1 MEQALIGLA
10 ALIVGVGAGFTVR
23 ARIGAGRMAE
33 AERQATRI
41 LAEAGG
47 RAEAQLKEAR
57 VTAREEL
64 LQQRAEQE
72 RELGDRRAEIAKIE
86 ERVNAR
92 EEIVSGRSEEVARR
106 EQSIADRETHAKQ
119 MQEELKAAK
128 DAELAEL
135 ERISGMTT
143 TQARDT
149 LLAQV
154 EERCRH
160 DMAKIVR
167 QVDEETK
174 LESDRRAR
182 NILSVAIQRT
192 ASGHTAETTVSV
204 VQRRPDDLKGRII
217 GREGRNIR
225 ALENLTGVDVIIDD
239 TPQAVVLSAFDGVRR
254 ATARMTLEKLIADG
268 RIHPSR
274 IEEMYYQSKAEIEQ
288 KIVEAGE
295 QACFE
300 ANVHGLHP
308 ELVKI
313 LGRLHYR
320 TSYGQNVL
328 KHSIEC
334 AHLAA
339 IMAAEL
345 GASEKTARRAAL
357 LHDLGKAVTH
367 EVEGSHAV
375 ISAEMVRKYRESPS
389 VAHAIEAHHYDVE
402 PQTVEAVL
410 VIAADAVSASRPG
423 GRGESLEH
431 YIKRLEA
438 LEEIASTKRGV
449 DRVYAMQA
457 GREVRVMVKPEEGDA
472 DTAALLSHEIARE
485 IEGRLEYPGQI
496 KVTVIRESR
505 AVDVAHSPAAM
516 LRLLQTPY
524 IRALKFTHKIPIVN
538 NMK

>member
-1 MEQALIGLA
+1 MEPLLIALALA
-10 ALIVGVGAGFTVR
+10 GGACAGVLVEHGRRRG
-23 ARIGAGRMAE
+23 RIGD
-33 AERQATRI
+33 AEREAQRI
-41 LAEAGG
+41 LEDARRQAD
-47 RAEAQLKEAR
+47 AQVKEAR
-57 VTAREEL
+57 VTAREDL
-64 LQQRAEQE
+64 LAQRTEQE
-72 RELGDRRAEIAKIE
+72 RDLAERRAEIIKIE
-86 ERVNAR
+86 ERLATNQIQLESTL
-92 EEIVSGRSEEVARR
+92 EELARR
-106 EQSIADRETHAKQ
+106 EQSISDREVHAKQ
-119 MQEELKAAK
+119 LQEELKVAR
-128 DAELAEL
+128 DAEVAEL
-135 ERISGMTT
+135 EKIAGMTAA
-143 TQARDT
+143 QGRDA
-149 LLAQV
+149 LMAKI
-154 EERCRH
+154 EEECRG
-160 DMAKIVR
+160 DMAKLVR
-167 QVDEETK
+167 RIEEEAR
-174 LESDRRAR
+174 LEADKRAR

-204 VQRRPDDLKGRII
+204 VQLASDDLKGRII

-457 GREVRVMVKPEEGDA
+457 GREVRVMVKPEEVDD

-505 AVDVAHSPAAM
+505 AVDVAH
-516 LRLLQTPY
+516 
-524 IRALKFTHKIPIVN
+524 
-538 NMK
+538 

>member
-10 ALIVGVGAGFTVR
+10 AVIVGVGIGFAVR
-23 ARIGAGRMAE
+23 AKVGAGRIAE
-33 AERQATRI
+33 AERQAARI
-41 LAEAGG
+41 LSDAEG
-47 RAEAQLKEAR
+47 RADAQLKEAR
-57 VTAREEL
+57 VSAREEL

-72 RELGDRRAEIAKIE
+72 RELGDRRAEVAKIE
-86 ERVNAR
+86 ERVSAR
-92 EEIVSGRSEEVARR
+92 DEMTAAKAEEVARR
-106 EQSIADRETHAKQ
+106 EQSIADRETHARQ
-119 MQEELKAAK
+119 MQEELKAVK
-128 DAELAEL
+128 DEQVAEL
-135 ERISGMTT
+135 ERISNMTAA
-143 TQARDT
+143 QARDT
-149 LLAQV
+149 LLEQT
-154 EERCRH
+154 EERTRH

-174 LESDRRAR
+174 LEADRRAR
-182 NILSVAIQRT
+182 NILSVAIQRI
-192 ASGHTAETTVSV
+192 ASAHTAETTVSV
-204 VQRRPDDLKGRII
+204 VQLPSDDLKGRII

-254 ATARMTLEKLIADG
+254 ATARLTLEKLIADG

-274 IEEMYYQSKAEIEQ
+274 IEEMFYQSKSEIEAQ
-288 KIVEAGE
+288 IVQAGE

-308 ELVKI
+308 ELIKI

-345 GASEKTARRAAL
+345 GASQKTARRAAL

-375 ISAEMVRKYRESPS
+375 ISAEMARKYRESPS

-410 VIAADAVSASRPG
+410 VIAADSVSASRPG

-438 LEEIASTKRGV
+438 LEEIAGAKRGV

-457 GREVRVMVKPEEGDA
+457 GREVRVMVKPEEVDD

-485 IEGRLEYPGQI
+485 IEGQLEYPGQI

-505 AVDVAHSPAAM
+505 AVDVAH
-516 LRLLQTPY
+516 
-524 IRALKFTHKIPIVN
+524 
-538 NMK
+538 

>member
-1 MEQALIGLA
+1 MEPVLIAL
-10 ALIVGVGAGFTVR
+10 ALVGGACAGVLVEHGR
-23 ARIGAGRMAE
+23 RRGRIGD
-33 AERQATRI
+33 AEREAQRI
-41 LAEAGG
+41 LED
-47 RAEAQLKEAR
+47 AQRQADAQVKEAR

-64 LQQRAEQE
+64 LAQRTEQE
-72 RELGDRRAEIAKIE
+72 RDLAERRAEIIKIE
-86 ERVNAR
+86 ERLASNQTQLETTI
-92 EEIVSGRSEEVARR
+92 EELARR
-106 EQSIADRETHAKQ
+106 EQSISDREVHAKQ
-119 MQEELKAAK
+119 LQEELKAAR
-128 DAELAEL
+128 DSQVAEL
-135 ERISGMTT
+135 ERVAGMSAA
-143 TQARDT
+143 QGRDA
-149 LLAQV
+149 LMSKV
-154 EERCRH
+154 EEECRS
-160 DMAKIVR
+160 DMAKLVR
-167 QVDEETK
+167 RIEEEAR
-174 LESDRRAR
+174 LEADKRAR

-204 VQRRPDDLKGRII
+204 VQLASDDLKGRII

-254 ATARMTLEKLIADG
+254 EIARLTIETLIADG

-274 IEEMYYQSKAEIEQ
+274 IEETFYQSKAQIEQ
-288 KIVEAGE
+288 QIVQAGE

-308 ELVKI
+308 ELVKV

-334 AHLAA
+334 AHLAS

-345 GASEKTARRAAL
+345 GASQKTARRAAL

-367 EVEGSHAV
+367 EVEGPHAV
-375 ISAEMVRKYRESPS
+375 ISAQMAKRYRESPS
-389 VAHAIEAHHYDVE
+389 VCHAIEAHHYDVE

-438 LEEIASTKRGV
+438 LEKIATSKPGV
-449 DRVYAMQA
+449 ERCYAMQA
-457 GREVRVMVKPEEGDA
+457 GREVRVMVRPEDVDDDG
-472 DTAALLSHEIARE
+472 AALLSHEIARE
-485 IEGRLEYPGQI
+485 IEEQLEYPGQI
-496 KVTVIRESR
+496 KITVIRESR
-505 AVDVAHSPAAM
+505 AVEVA
-516 LRLLQTPY
+516 
-524 IRALKFTHKIPIVN
+524 K
-538 NMK
+538 

>member
-1 MEQALIGLA
+1 MEPLLIALALA
-10 ALIVGVGAGFTVR
+10 GGACAGVLVEHGRRRG
-23 ARIGAGRMAE
+23 RIGDAEREAGRILE
-33 AERQATRI
+33 DGRRQAD
-41 LAEAGG
+41 
-47 RAEAQLKEAR
+47 AQVKEAR

-64 LQQRAEQE
+64 LAQRTEQE
-72 RELGDRRAEIAKIE
+72 RDLNERRAEIIKIEERLASSQGQLESAIEELARRDQSISDREVHAKQLQEELKTARDAQVAELEKVAGMTASQGRDMLMAKIE
-86 ERVNAR
+86 E
-92 EEIVSGRSEEVARR
+92 E
-106 EQSIADRETHAKQ
+106 
-119 MQEELKAAK
+119 
-128 DAELAEL
+128 
-135 ERISGMTT
+135 
-143 TQARDT
+143 
-149 LLAQV
+149 
-154 EERCRH
+154 CRT
-160 DMAKIVR
+160 DMAKLVR
-167 QVDEETK
+167 RIEEEAR
-174 LESDRRAR
+174 LEADKRAR

-204 VQRRPDDLKGRII
+204 VQLASDDLKGRII

-225 ALENLTGVDVIIDD
+225 ALENLTGVDIIIDD

-254 ATARMTLEKLIADG
+254 EIARLTIETLIADG

-274 IEEMYYQSKAEIEQ
+274 IEETFYQSKAQIEQ
-288 KIVEAGE
+288 QIVQAGE

-308 ELVKI
+308 ELVKT

-334 AHLAA
+334 AHLAS

-345 GASEKTARRAAL
+345 GASQKTARRAAL

-367 EVEGSHAV
+367 EVEGPHAV
-375 ISAEMVRKYRESPS
+375 ISAQMAKRYRESPS
-389 VAHAIEAHHYDVE
+389 VCHAIEAHHYDVE

-438 LEEIASTKRGV
+438 LERIATSKPGV
-449 DRVYAMQA
+449 ERCYAMQA
-457 GREVRVMVKPEEGDA
+457 GREVRVMVKPEDIDDDA
-472 DTAALLSHEIARE
+472 AALLSHEIARE
-485 IEGRLEYPGQI
+485 IEEQLEYPGQI

-505 AVDVAHSPAAM
+505 AIEVA
-516 LRLLQTPY
+516 
-524 IRALKFTHKIPIVN
+524 K
-538 NMK
+538 

>member
-1 MEQALIGLA
+1 MEPLLIALALA
-10 ALIVGVGAGFTVR
+10 GGACAGVLVEHGRRRG
-23 ARIGAGRMAE
+23 RIGD
-33 AERQATRI
+33 AEREAQRI
-41 LAEAGG
+41 LEDG
-47 RAEAQLKEAR
+47 RRQADAQVKEAR

-64 LQQRAEQE
+64 LAQRTEQE
-72 RELGDRRAEIAKIE
+72 RDLAERRAEIIKIE
-86 ERVNAR
+86 ERMATSQSQLESAI
-92 EEIVSGRSEEVARR
+92 EELSRR
-106 EQSIADRETHAKQ
+106 DQSISDREAHAKQ
-119 MQEELKAAK
+119 LQEELKAAR
-128 DAELAEL
+128 DAQVAEL
-135 ERISGMTT
+135 EKVAAMTAS
-143 TQARDT
+143 QGRDM
-149 LLAQV
+149 LMAKV
-154 EERCRH
+154 EEECRG
-160 DMAKIVR
+160 DMAKLVR
-167 QVDEETK
+167 RIEEEAR
-174 LESDRRAR
+174 LEADKRAR

-204 VQRRPDDLKGRII
+204 VQLASDDLKGRII

-225 ALENLTGVDVIIDD
+225 ALENLTGVDIIIDD

-254 ATARMTLEKLIADG
+254 EIARLTIETLIADG

-274 IEEMYYQSKAEIEQ
+274 IEETFYQSKAQIEQ
-288 KIVEAGE
+288 QIVQAGE

-308 ELVKI
+308 ELVKT

-334 AHLAA
+334 AHLAS

-345 GASEKTARRAAL
+345 GASQKTARRAAL

-367 EVEGSHAV
+367 EVEGPHAV
-375 ISAEMVRKYRESPS
+375 ISAQMAKRYRESPS
-389 VAHAIEAHHYDVE
+389 VCHAIEAHHYDVE

-438 LEEIASTKRGV
+438 LEKIATAKPGV
-449 DRVYAMQA
+449 ERCYAMQA
-457 GREVRVMVKPEEGDA
+457 GREVRVMVKPEDVDDDG
-472 DTAALLSHEIARE
+472 AALLSHEIARE
-485 IEGRLEYPGQI
+485 IEEQLEYPGQI

-505 AVDVAHSPAAM
+505 AVEVA
-516 LRLLQTPY
+516 
-524 IRALKFTHKIPIVN
+524 K
-538 NMK
+538 

>member
-1 MEQALIGLA
+1 MEPVLIALALA
-10 ALIVGVGAGFTVR
+10 GGACAGVLIEHGRRRG
-23 ARIGAGRMAE
+23 RIGDAGRE
-33 AERQATRI
+33 AERILEDAQRQAD
-41 LAEAGG
+41 
-47 RAEAQLKEAR
+47 AQVKEAR

-64 LQQRAEQE
+64 LAQRTEQE
-72 RELGDRRAEIAKIE
+72 RDLAERRAEIIKIE
-86 ERVNAR
+86 ERLATNQIQLESTL
-92 EEIVSGRSEEVARR
+92 EELARR
-106 EQSIADRETHAKQ
+106 EQSISDREVHAKQ
-119 MQEELKAAK
+119 LQEELKVVR
-128 DAELAEL
+128 DAEVAEL
-135 ERISGMTT
+135 EKIAGMTAA
-143 TQARDT
+143 QGRDA
-149 LLAQV
+149 LMAKI
-154 EERCRH
+154 EEECRG
-160 DMAKIVR
+160 DMAKLVR
-167 QVDEETK
+167 RIEEEAR
-174 LESDRRAR
+174 LEADKRAR

-204 VQRRPDDLKGRII
+204 VQLASDDLKGRII

-254 ATARMTLEKLIADG
+254 EIARLTIETLIADG

-274 IEEMYYQSKAEIEQ
+274 IEETFYQSKAQIEQ
-288 KIVEAGE
+288 QIVQAGE

-308 ELVKI
+308 ELVKV

-334 AHLAA
+334 AHLAS

-345 GASEKTARRAAL
+345 GASQKTARRAAL

-367 EVEGSHAV
+367 EVEGPHAV
-375 ISAEMVRKYRESPS
+375 ISAQMAKRYRESPS
-389 VAHAIEAHHYDVE
+389 VCHAIEAHHYDVE

-438 LEEIASTKRGV
+438 LEKIATSKPGV
-449 DRVYAMQA
+449 ERCYAMQA
-457 GREVRVMVKPEEGDA
+457 GREVRVMVKPEDVDDDA
-472 DTAALLSHEIARE
+472 AALLSHEIARE
-485 IEGRLEYPGQI
+485 IEEQLEYPGQI
-496 KVTVIRESR
+496 KITVIRESR
-505 AVDVAHSPAAM
+505 AVEVA
-516 LRLLQTPY
+516 
-524 IRALKFTHKIPIVN
+524 K
-538 NMK
+538 

>member
-1 MEQALIGLA
+1 MEPVLIAL
-10 ALIVGVGAGFTVR
+10 ALVGGACAGIVAEHARRR
-23 ARIGAGRMAE
+23 ARITDVKRE
-33 AERQATRI
+33 AERILEDASRQAD
-41 LAEAGG
+41 
-47 RAEAQLKEAR
+47 AQLKEAR
-57 VTAREEL
+57 VTAREDL
-64 LQQRAEQE
+64 LAQRTEQE
-72 RELGDRRAEIAKIE
+72 RDLAERRAEIIKIE
-86 ERVNAR
+86 ERLAANQSQLETTL
-92 EEIVSGRSEEVARR
+92 EEIARR
-106 EQSIADRETHAKQ
+106 EQSISDREVHAKQ
-119 MQEELKAAK
+119 LQEELKTAR
-128 DAELAEL
+128 DAQVAEL
-135 ERISGMTT
+135 EKVAGMTAL
-143 TQARDT
+143 QGREA
-149 LLAQV
+149 LMAKI
-154 EERCRH
+154 EEECRG
-160 DMAKIVR
+160 DMAKLVR
-167 QVDEETK
+167 RVEEEARIEADK
-174 LESDRRAR
+174 RAR

-204 VQRRPDDLKGRII
+204 VQLASDDLKGRII

-225 ALENLTGVDVIIDD
+225 AIENLTGVDVIIDD

-254 ATARMTLEKLIADG
+254 EVARLTIETLIADG

-274 IEEMYYQSKAEIEQ
+274 IEETFYQSKAQIEQ
-288 KIVEAGE
+288 QIVQAGE

-334 AHLAA
+334 AHLAS

-345 GASEKTARRAAL
+345 GASQKTARRAAL

-367 EVEGSHAV
+367 EVEGPHAV
-375 ISAEMVRKYRESPS
+375 ISAQMAKRYRESPS
-389 VAHAIEAHHYDVE
+389 VCHAIEAHHYDVE

-438 LEEIASTKRGV
+438 LEKIATSKPGV
-449 DRVYAMQA
+449 ERCYAMQA
-457 GREVRVMVKPEEGDA
+457 GREVRVMVKPEDVDDDA
-472 DTAALLSHEIARE
+472 AALLSHEIARE
-485 IEGRLEYPGQI
+485 IEEQLEYPGQI

-505 AVDVAHSPAAM
+505 AVEVA
-516 LRLLQTPY
+516 
-524 IRALKFTHKIPIVN
+524 K
-538 NMK
+538 

>member
-1 MEQALIGLA
+1 MEPLLIALALA
-10 ALIVGVGAGFTVR
+10 GGACAGVLVEQGRRRG
-23 ARIGAGRMAE
+23 RIGDAEREAGRILE
-33 AERQATRI
+33 DGRRQAD
-41 LAEAGG
+41 
-47 RAEAQLKEAR
+47 AQVKEAR

-64 LQQRAEQE
+64 LAQRTEQE
-72 RELGDRRAEIAKIE
+72 RDLNERRAEIIKIEERLASSQGQLESAIEELARRDQSISDREVHAKQLQEELKTARDAQVAELEKVAGMTASQGRDMLMAKIE
-86 ERVNAR
+86 E
-92 EEIVSGRSEEVARR
+92 E
-106 EQSIADRETHAKQ
+106 
-119 MQEELKAAK
+119 
-128 DAELAEL
+128 
-135 ERISGMTT
+135 
-143 TQARDT
+143 
-149 LLAQV
+149 
-154 EERCRH
+154 CRT
-160 DMAKIVR
+160 DMAKLVR
-167 QVDEETK
+167 RIEEEAR
-174 LESDRRAR
+174 LEADKRAR

-204 VQRRPDDLKGRII
+204 VQLASDDLKGRII

-225 ALENLTGVDVIIDD
+225 ALENLTGVDIIIDD

-254 ATARMTLEKLIADG
+254 EIARLTIETLIADG

-274 IEEMYYQSKAEIEQ
+274 IEETFYQSKAQIEQ
-288 KIVEAGE
+288 QIVQAGE

-308 ELVKI
+308 ELVKT

-334 AHLAA
+334 AHLAS

-345 GASEKTARRAAL
+345 GASQKTARRAAL

-367 EVEGSHAV
+367 EVEGPHAV
-375 ISAEMVRKYRESPS
+375 ISAQMAKRYRESPS
-389 VAHAIEAHHYDVE
+389 VCHAIEAHHYDVE

-438 LEEIASTKRGV
+438 LEKIATAKPGV
-449 DRVYAMQA
+449 ERCYAMQA
-457 GREVRVMVKPEEGDA
+457 GREVRVMVKPEDVDDDA
-472 DTAALLSHEIARE
+472 AALLSHEIARE
-485 IEGRLEYPGQI
+485 IEEQLEYPGQI

-505 AVDVAHSPAAM
+505 AVEVA
-516 LRLLQTPY
+516 
-524 IRALKFTHKIPIVN
+524 K
-538 NMK
+538 

>member
-1 MEQALIGLA
+1 MEPVLIALALA
-10 ALIVGVGAGFTVR
+10 GGACAGVLVEHMRRRG
-23 ARIGAGRMAE
+23 RIGD
-33 AERQATRI
+33 AEREAQRI
-41 LAEAGG
+41 LEDARRQGD
-47 RAEAQLKEAR
+47 AQVKEAR

-64 LQQRAEQE
+64 LAQRTEQE
-72 RELGDRRAEIAKIE
+72 RDLAERRAEIIKIE
-86 ERVNAR
+86 ERMGANQTQLESAI
-92 EEIVSGRSEEVARR
+92 EELARR
-106 EQSIADRETHAKQ
+106 EQSISDREVHAKQ
-119 MQEELKAAK
+119 LQEELKAAR
-128 DAELAEL
+128 DSQVAEL
-135 ERISGMTT
+135 ERIAGLTAA
-143 TQARDT
+143 QGRDV
-149 LLAQV
+149 LMAKI
-154 EERCRH
+154 EEECRG
-160 DMAKIVR
+160 DMAKLVR
-167 QVDEETK
+167 RIEEEAR
-174 LESDRRAR
+174 LEADKRAR

-204 VQRRPDDLKGRII
+204 VQLASDDLKGRII

-225 ALENLTGVDVIIDD
+225 ALENLTGVDIIIDD

-254 ATARMTLEKLIADG
+254 EIARLTIETLIADG

-274 IEEMYYQSKAEIEQ
+274 IEETFYQSKAQIEQ
-288 KIVEAGE
+288 QIVQAGE

-308 ELVKI
+308 ELVKV

-334 AHLAA
+334 AHLAS

-345 GASEKTARRAAL
+345 GASQKTARRAAL

-367 EVEGSHAV
+367 EVEGPHAV
-375 ISAEMVRKYRESPS
+375 ISAQMAKRYRESPS
-389 VAHAIEAHHYDVE
+389 VCHAIEAHHYDVE

-438 LEEIASTKRGV
+438 LERIATAKPGV
-449 DRVYAMQA
+449 ERCYAMQA
-457 GREVRVMVKPEEGDA
+457 GREVRVMVKPEDVDDDG
-472 DTAALLSHEIARE
+472 AALLSHEIARE
-485 IEGRLEYPGQI
+485 IEEQLEYPGQI

-505 AVDVAHSPAAM
+505 SVEVA
-516 LRLLQTPY
+516 
-524 IRALKFTHKIPIVN
+524 K
-538 NMK
+538 

>member
-1 MEQALIGLA
+1 MELVLIGLA
-10 ALIVGVGAGFTVR
+10 ALIVGVGAGFAVR

-41 LAEAGG
+41 LAEAEG

-92 EEIVSGRSEEVARR
+92 EEIVSARSEEVARR

-128 DAELAEL
+128 DMELAEL
-135 ERISGMTT
+135 ERISGMTA

-204 VQRRPDDLKGRII
+204 VQLPSDDLKGRII
-217 GREGRNIR
+217 
-225 ALENLTGVDVIIDD
+225 
-239 TPQAVVLSAFDGVRR
+239 
-254 ATARMTLEKLIADG
+254 LEKLIADG

-438 LEEIASTKRGV
+438 LEEIASAKRGV

-457 GREVRVMVKPEEGDA
+457 GREVRVMVKPEEVDD

-505 AVDVAHSPAAM
+505 AVDVAH
-516 LRLLQTPY
+516 
-524 IRALKFTHKIPIVN
+524 
-538 NMK
+538 

>member
-1 MEQALIGLA
+1 MEPVLIALALA
-10 ALIVGVGAGFTVR
+10 GGACAGVLVEHGRRRG
-23 ARIGAGRMAE
+23 RIGDAGRE
-33 AERQATRI
+33 AQRILEDAQRQAD
-41 LAEAGG
+41 
-47 RAEAQLKEAR
+47 AQVKEAR

-64 LQQRAEQE
+64 LAQRTEQE
-72 RELGDRRAEIAKIE
+72 RDLAERRAEIIKIE
-86 ERVNAR
+86 ERLATNQTQLEATL
-92 EEIVSGRSEEVARR
+92 EELARR
-106 EQSIADRETHAKQ
+106 EQSISDREVHAKQ
-119 MQEELKAAK
+119 LQEELKAAR
-128 DAELAEL
+128 DAEVAEL
-135 ERISGMTT
+135 EKIAGMTA
-143 TQARDT
+143 TQGRDA
-149 LLAQV
+149 LMAKI
-154 EERCRH
+154 EEECRG
-160 DMAKIVR
+160 DMAKLVR
-167 QVDEETK
+167 RIEEEAR
-174 LESDRRAR
+174 LEADKRAR

-204 VQRRPDDLKGRII
+204 VQLASDDLKGRII

-254 ATARMTLEKLIADG
+254 EIARLTIETLIADG

-274 IEEMYYQSKAEIEQ
+274 IEETYYQSKAQIEQ
-288 KIVEAGE
+288 QIVQAGE

-308 ELVKI
+308 ELVKV

-334 AHLAA
+334 AHLAS

-345 GASEKTARRAAL
+345 GASQKTARRAAL

-367 EVEGSHAV
+367 EVEGPHAV
-375 ISAEMVRKYRESPS
+375 ISAQMAKRYRESPS
-389 VAHAIEAHHYDVE
+389 VCHAIEAHHYDVE

-438 LEEIASTKRGV
+438 LEKIATSKPGV
-449 DRVYAMQA
+449 ERCYAMQA
-457 GREVRVMVKPEEGDA
+457 GREVRVMVRPEDVDDDG
-472 DTAALLSHEIARE
+472 AALLSHEIARE
-485 IEGRLEYPGQI
+485 IEEQLEYPGQI
-496 KVTVIRESR
+496 KITVIRESR
-505 AVDVAHSPAAM
+505 AVEVA
-516 LRLLQTPY
+516 
-524 IRALKFTHKIPIVN
+524 K
-538 NMK
+538 

>member
-1 MEQALIGLA
+1 MEPLLIALALA
-10 ALIVGVGAGFTVR
+10 GGACAGVLLEHGRRRG
-23 ARIGAGRMAE
+23 RIGDAERE
-33 AERQATRI
+33 AERILEDARRQAD
-41 LAEAGG
+41 
-47 RAEAQLKEAR
+47 AQVKEAR

-64 LQQRAEQE
+64 LAQRTEQE
-72 RELGDRRAEIAKIE
+72 RDLTERRAEIIKIE
-86 ERVNAR
+86 ERLAANQGQL
-92 EEIVSGRSEEVARR
+92 ESTLEDLARR
-106 EQSIADRETHAKQ
+106 DQSISDREVHAKAL
-119 MQEELKAAK
+119 QEELKVAR
-128 DAELAEL
+128 DAQVAEL
-135 ERISGMTT
+135 EKVAGMTAA
-143 TQARDT
+143 QGRDALMT
-149 LLAQV
+149 KV
-154 EERCRH
+154 EEECRA
-160 DMAKIVR
+160 DMAKLVR
-167 QVDEETK
+167 RIEEEAR
-174 LESDRRAR
+174 LESDKRAR

-204 VQRRPDDLKGRII
+204 VQLASDDLKGRII

-225 ALENLTGVDVIIDD
+225 ALENLTGVDIIIDD

-254 ATARMTLEKLIADG
+254 AIARLTIETLIADG

-274 IEEMYYQSKAEIEQ
+274 IEETFYQSKAQIEQ
-288 KIVEAGE
+288 QIVQAGE

-308 ELVKI
+308 ELVKT

-334 AHLAA
+334 AHLAS

-345 GASEKTARRAAL
+345 GASQKTARRAAL

-367 EVEGSHAV
+367 EVEGPHAV
-375 ISAEMVRKYRESPS
+375 ISAQMAKRYRESPS
-389 VAHAIEAHHYDVE
+389 VCHAIEAHHYDVE

-438 LEEIASTKRGV
+438 LERIATSKPGV
-449 DRVYAMQA
+449 ERCYAMQA
-457 GREVRVMVKPEEGDA
+457 GREVRVMVKPEDIDDDA
-472 DTAALLSHEIARE
+472 AALLSHEIARE
-485 IEGRLEYPGQI
+485 IEEQLEYPGQI

-505 AVDVAHSPAAM
+505 AIEVA
-516 LRLLQTPY
+516 
-524 IRALKFTHKIPIVN
+524 K
-538 NMK
+538 

>member
-1 MEQALIGLA
+1 MEPVLIALALA
-10 ALIVGVGAGFTVR
+10 GGACAGVLVEHGRRRG
-23 ARIGAGRMAE
+23 RIGD
-33 AERQATRI
+33 AEREAQRI
-41 LAEAGG
+41 LED
-47 RAEAQLKEAR
+47 AQRQADAQVKEAR

-64 LQQRAEQE
+64 LAQRTEQE
-72 RELGDRRAEIAKIE
+72 RDLAERRADIIKIE
-86 ERVNAR
+86 ERLASNQSQLETTI
-92 EEIVSGRSEEVARR
+92 EELARR
-106 EQSIADRETHAKQ
+106 EQSISDREVHAKQ
-119 MQEELKAAK
+119 LQEELKAAR
-128 DAELAEL
+128 DSQVAEL
-135 ERISGMTT
+135 ERVAGMSAA
-143 TQARDT
+143 QGRDA
-149 LLAQV
+149 LMAKV
-154 EERCRH
+154 EEECRS
-160 DMAKIVR
+160 DMAKLVR
-167 QVDEETK
+167 RIEEEAR
-174 LESDRRAR
+174 LEADKRAR

-204 VQRRPDDLKGRII
+204 VQLASDDLKGRII

-254 ATARMTLEKLIADG
+254 EIARLTIETLIADG

-274 IEEMYYQSKAEIEQ
+274 IEETFYQSKAQIEQ
-288 KIVEAGE
+288 QIVQAGE

-308 ELVKI
+308 ELVKV

-334 AHLAA
+334 AHLAS

-345 GASEKTARRAAL
+345 GASQKTARRAAL

-367 EVEGSHAV
+367 EVEGPHAV
-375 ISAEMVRKYRESPS
+375 ISAQMAKRYRESPS
-389 VAHAIEAHHYDVE
+389 VCHAIEAHHYDVE

-438 LEEIASTKRGV
+438 LEKIATSKPGV
-449 DRVYAMQA
+449 ERCYAMQA
-457 GREVRVMVKPEEGDA
+457 GREVRVMVRPEDVDDDG
-472 DTAALLSHEIARE
+472 AALLSHEIARE
-485 IEGRLEYPGQI
+485 IEEQLEYPGQI
-496 KVTVIRESR
+496 KITVIRESR
-505 AVDVAHSPAAM
+505 SVEVA
-516 LRLLQTPY
+516 
-524 IRALKFTHKIPIVN
+524 K
-538 NMK
+538 

>member
-1 MEQALIGLA
+1 MEPLLIALALA
-10 ALIVGVGAGFTVR
+10 GGACAGVLLEHGRRRG
-23 ARIGAGRMAE
+23 RIGDAERE
-33 AERQATRI
+33 AERILEDARRQAD
-41 LAEAGG
+41 
-47 RAEAQLKEAR
+47 AQVKEAR

-64 LQQRAEQE
+64 LAQRTEQE
-72 RELGDRRAEIAKIE
+72 RDLAERRAEIIKIE
-86 ERVNAR
+86 ERLAANQGQL
-92 EEIVSGRSEEVARR
+92 ESTLEDLARR
-106 EQSIADRETHAKQ
+106 DQSISDREVHAKGL
-119 MQEELKAAK
+119 QEELKVAR
-128 DAELAEL
+128 DAQVAEL
-135 ERISGMTT
+135 EKVAGMTAA
-143 TQARDT
+143 QGRDALMT
-149 LLAQV
+149 KV
-154 EERCRH
+154 EEECRA
-160 DMAKIVR
+160 DMAKLVR
-167 QVDEETK
+167 RIEEEAR
-174 LESDRRAR
+174 LESDKRAR

-204 VQRRPDDLKGRII
+204 VQLASDDLKGRII

-225 ALENLTGVDVIIDD
+225 ALENLTGVDIIIDD

-254 ATARMTLEKLIADG
+254 AIARLTIETLIADG

-274 IEEMYYQSKAEIEQ
+274 IEETFYQSKAQIEQ
-288 KIVEAGE
+288 QIVQAGE

-308 ELVKI
+308 ELVKT

-334 AHLAA
+334 AHLAS

-345 GASEKTARRAAL
+345 GASQKTARRAAL

-367 EVEGSHAV
+367 EVEGPHAV
-375 ISAEMVRKYRESPS
+375 ISAQMAKRYRESPS
-389 VAHAIEAHHYDVE
+389 VCHAIEAHHYDVE

-438 LEEIASTKRGV
+438 LERIATSKPGV
-449 DRVYAMQA
+449 ERCYAMQA
-457 GREVRVMVKPEEGDA
+457 GREVRVMVKPEDIDDDA
-472 DTAALLSHEIARE
+472 AALLSHEIARE
-485 IEGRLEYPGQI
+485 IEESLEYPGQI

-505 AVDVAHSPAAM
+505 AIEVA
-516 LRLLQTPY
+516 
-524 IRALKFTHKIPIVN
+524 K
-538 NMK
+538 

>member
-1 MEQALIGLA
+1 MEPVLIALALA
-10 ALIVGVGAGFTVR
+10 GGACAGVLVEHGRRRG
-23 ARIGAGRMAE
+23 RIGDAGRE
-33 AERQATRI
+33 AERILEDAQRQAD
-41 LAEAGG
+41 
-47 RAEAQLKEAR
+47 AQVKEAR

-64 LQQRAEQE
+64 LAQRTEQE
-72 RELGDRRAEIAKIE
+72 RDLAERRAEIIKIE
-86 ERVNAR
+86 ERLATNQIQLESTL
-92 EEIVSGRSEEVARR
+92 EELARR
-106 EQSIADRETHAKQ
+106 EQSISDREVHAKQ
-119 MQEELKAAK
+119 LQEELKVAR
-128 DAELAEL
+128 DAEVAEL
-135 ERISGMTT
+135 EKIAGMTA
-143 TQARDT
+143 TQGRDA
-149 LLAQV
+149 LMAKI
-154 EERCRH
+154 EEECRG
-160 DMAKIVR
+160 DMAKLVR
-167 QVDEETK
+167 RIEEEAR
-174 LESDRRAR
+174 LEADKRAR

-204 VQRRPDDLKGRII
+204 VPLASDDLKGRII

-254 ATARMTLEKLIADG
+254 EIARLTIETLIADG

-274 IEEMYYQSKAEIEQ
+274 IEETFYQSKAQIEQ
-288 KIVEAGE
+288 QIVQAGE

-308 ELVKI
+308 ELVKV

-334 AHLAA
+334 AHLAS

-345 GASEKTARRAAL
+345 GASQKTARRAAL

-367 EVEGSHAV
+367 EVEGPHAV
-375 ISAEMVRKYRESPS
+375 ISAQMAKRYRESPS
-389 VAHAIEAHHYDVE
+389 VCHAIEAHHYDVE

-438 LEEIASTKRGV
+438 LEKIAGMTATQGRDALMAKIEEECRG
-449 DRVYAMQA
+449 DMAKL
-457 GREVRVMVKPEEGDA
+457 VR
-472 DTAALLSHEIARE
+472 R
-485 IEGRLEYPGQI
+485 IE
-496 KVTVIRESR
+496 
-505 AVDVAHSPAAM
+505 
-516 LRLLQTPY
+516 
-524 IRALKFTHKIPIVN
+524 
-538 NMK
+538 

>member
-1 MEQALIGLA
+1 M
-10 ALIVGVGAGFTVR
+10 
-23 ARIGAGRMAE
+23 
-33 AERQATRI
+33 
-41 LAEAGG
+41 
-47 RAEAQLKEAR
+47 KEAR

-64 LQQRAEQE
+64 LAQRTEQE
-72 RELGDRRAEIAKIE
+72 RDLAERRAEIIKIE
-86 ERVNAR
+86 ERMGANQTQLESAI
-92 EEIVSGRSEEVARR
+92 EELARR
-106 EQSIADRETHAKQ
+106 EQSISDREVHAKQ
-119 MQEELKAAK
+119 LQEELKAAR
-128 DAELAEL
+128 DSQVAEL
-135 ERISGMTT
+135 ERIAGLTAA
-143 TQARDT
+143 QGRDV
-149 LLAQV
+149 LMAKI
-154 EERCRH
+154 EEECRG
-160 DMAKIVR
+160 DMAKLVR
-167 QVDEETK
+167 RIEEEAR
-174 LESDRRAR
+174 LEADKRAR

-204 VQRRPDDLKGRII
+204 VQLASDDLKGRII

-225 ALENLTGVDVIIDD
+225 ALENLTGVDIIIDD

-254 ATARMTLEKLIADG
+254 EIARLTIETLIADG

-274 IEEMYYQSKAEIEQ
+274 IEETFYQSKAQIEQ
-288 KIVEAGE
+288 QIVQAGE

-308 ELVKI
+308 ELVKV

-334 AHLAA
+334 AHLAS

-345 GASEKTARRAAL
+345 GASQKTARRAAL

-367 EVEGSHAV
+367 EVEGPHAV
-375 ISAEMVRKYRESPS
+375 ISAQMAKRYRESPS
-389 VAHAIEAHHYDVE
+389 VCHAIEAHHYDVE

-438 LEEIASTKRGV
+438 LERIATAKPGV
-449 DRVYAMQA
+449 ERCYAMQA
-457 GREVRVMVKPEEGDA
+457 GREVRVMVKPEDVDDDG
-472 DTAALLSHEIARE
+472 AALLSHEIARE
-485 IEGRLEYPGQI
+485 IEEQLEYPGQI

-505 AVDVAHSPAAM
+505 SVEVA
-516 LRLLQTPY
+516 
-524 IRALKFTHKIPIVN
+524 K
-538 NMK
+538 

>member
-1 MEQALIGLA
+1 MEPLLIALALA
-10 ALIVGVGAGFTVR
+10 GGACAGVLLEHGRRRG
-23 ARIGAGRMAE
+23 RIGDAQRE
-33 AERQATRI
+33 AERILEDARRQAD
-41 LAEAGG
+41 
-47 RAEAQLKEAR
+47 AQVKEAR

-64 LQQRAEQE
+64 LAQRTEQE
-72 RELGDRRAEIAKIE
+72 RDLAERRAEIIKIE
-86 ERVNAR
+86 ERLAANQ
-92 EEIVSGRSEEVARR
+92 GRLESTLEDLARR
-106 EQSIADRETHAKQ
+106 DQSISDREVHAKAL
-119 MQEELKAAK
+119 QEELKVAR
-128 DAELAEL
+128 DAQVAEL
-135 ERISGMTT
+135 EKVAGMTAA
-143 TQARDT
+143 QGRDALMT
-149 LLAQV
+149 KV
-154 EERCRH
+154 EEECRA
-160 DMAKIVR
+160 DMAKLVR
-167 QVDEETK
+167 RIEEEAR
-174 LESDRRAR
+174 LESDKRAR

-204 VQRRPDDLKGRII
+204 VQLASDDLKGRII

-225 ALENLTGVDVIIDD
+225 ALENLTGVDIIIDD

-254 ATARMTLEKLIADG
+254 EIARLTIETLIADG

-274 IEEMYYQSKAEIEQ
+274 IEETFYQSKAQIEQ
-288 KIVEAGE
+288 QIVQAGE

-308 ELVKI
+308 ELVKT

-334 AHLAA
+334 AHLAS

-345 GASEKTARRAAL
+345 GASQKTARRAAL

-367 EVEGSHAV
+367 EVEGPHAV
-375 ISAEMVRKYRESPS
+375 ISAQMAKRYRESPS
-389 VAHAIEAHHYDVE
+389 VCHAIEAHHYDVE

-438 LEEIASTKRGV
+438 LERIATSKPGV
-449 DRVYAMQA
+449 ERCYAMQA
-457 GREVRVMVKPEEGDA
+457 GRDVRVMVKPEDIDDDA
-472 DTAALLSHEIARE
+472 AALLSHEIARE
-485 IEGRLEYPGQI
+485 IEEQLEYPGQI

-505 AVDVAHSPAAM
+505 AIEVA
-516 LRLLQTPY
+516 
-524 IRALKFTHKIPIVN
+524 K
-538 NMK
+538 

>member
-1 MEQALIGLA
+1 VA
-10 ALIVGVGAGFTVR
+10 ARL
-23 ARIGAGRMAE
+23 
-33 AERQATRI
+33 
-41 LAEAGG
+41 
-47 RAEAQLKEAR
+47 
-57 VTAREEL
+57 
-64 LQQRAEQE
+64 
-72 RELGDRRAEIAKIE
+72 
-86 ERVNAR
+86 
-92 EEIVSGRSEEVARR
+92 EEVARR
-106 EQSIADRETHAKQ
+106 DQSIADRETHARQ

-128 DAELAEL
+128 DQQLAEL
-135 ERISGMTT
+135 ERVSSMTAA
-143 TQARDT
+143 QARET

-154 EERCRH
+154 EERSRH
-160 DMAKIVR
+160 EMAKIVR

-174 LESDRRAR
+174 LEADRRAR
-182 NILSVAIQRT
+182 TILSVAIQRI

-204 VQRRPDDLKGRII
+204 VQLPSDDLKGRII

-254 ATARMTLEKLIADG
+254 ATARLTLEKLIADG

-288 KIVEAGE
+288 QILEAGE

-308 ELVKI
+308 ELVKV

-345 GASEKTARRAAL
+345 GASQKTARRAAL

-375 ISAEMVRKYRESPS
+375 ISAEMARKYRESPS

-410 VIAADAVSASRPG
+410 VIAADSVSASRPG

-438 LEEIASTKRGV
+438 LEEIANSKKGV
-449 DRVYAMQA
+449 DRCYAMQA
-457 GREVRVMVKPEEGDA
+457 GREVRVMVKPEEVDD

-485 IEGRLEYPGQI
+485 IEGQLEYPGQI

-505 AVDVAHSPAAM
+505 SVDVAH
-516 LRLLQTPY
+516 
-524 IRALKFTHKIPIVN
+524 
-538 NMK
+538 